1 MLHERHLP
9 RLERSP
15 QPVVAEAV
23 DVDDEQAAHGG
34 DCSLEVVS
42 RGFRDADDTQEV
54 SGREA
59 DEAVRRA
66 QTATELQAQR
76 AAEMRGQG
84 IYGRCESCGRAIG
97 EDRLA
102 AVPDATRCISC
113 QRSFEVSR

>member
-1 MLHERHLP
+1 M
-9 RLERSP
+9 
-15 QPVVAEAV
+15 
-23 DVDDEQAAHGG
+23 
-34 DCSLEVVS
+34 S
-42 RGFRDADDTQEV
+42 RGFRNADDTQEL
-54 SGREA
+54 SGRET

-66 QTATELQAQR
+66 RSATELQAQR

-84 IYGRCESCGRAIG
+84 TYGRCESCGGSIG